1 MYVIGAYINLLQ
13 QRLLWVRLITY
24 TIQIHPL
31 FDPKQISLFC
41 IWAMTSFYR
50 RMCVCNTEHQPQSR
64 PPRLLK
70 PSHVMVLKKKPLPI
84 SLSFALSNLAV
95 VFPVSVW
102 LKSFGWLQWAKNR

>member
-1 MYVIGAYINLLQ
+1 MYCTTQCTYIH
-13 QRLLWVRLITY
+13 Y
-24 TIQIHPL
+24 PL

-50 RMCVCNTEHQPQSR
+50 RVCGTEYQPQSQ

-95 VFPVSVW
+95 VVVVPVSVCGGKV
-102 LKSFGWLQWAKNR
+102 LGGYNNVDRN